1 MRTGGGKKA
10 VLSRRRGRVVA
21 PGPAVDAAIS
31 ADLAERVLATSG
43 GADRSTGRLE
53 ILLLVAALP
62 MFGQVFHYIIDAGP
76 FYYLSK
82 AWPFLTLPL
91 ALHGAFRLSG
101 RHHPLYA
108 IVLGYVI
115 GITPALSMLWLGNAF
130 IDAFGTTIK
139 VWPITYYFSVLS
151 TLALLRPSP
160 DLLRRIL
167 LSFGV
172 ATFLLMWL
180 LWLIVPR
187 THYAVDATQSKLFMY
202 ELERGYRIYMPM
214 VFGVLSLLY
223 LVRRM
228 SVSPR
233 LLYVALYLA
242 GLMTMVLIFKQRI
255 SILALLLISAWVLYR
270 NLPKLPRSLVTL
282 GLGIGVLVLAI
293 TVLIPAVEALEK
305 SLGNS
310 LSIRARSLSLAF
322 DYMLADV
329 WRWLFGVGS
338 ITRFSAVTLFDLFGT
353 NHFYL
358 ADIGWVGIVF
368 EYGVVGALLIFGL
381 YVAGLRDAYGRRA
394 RAPERQL
401 ADPRAEAM
409 AAALGDYVLFLLAAS
424 AVYSAVFTP
433 GELATVTAL
442 LVYLRGFWST
452 QAAMG
457 PRTTHQPDEHV
468 PVPGRGGVVRL

>member
-1 MRTGGGKKA
+1 MRTGGEEA
-10 VLSRRRGRVVA
+10 AALRRRRGRIIPPGAATDADVA
-21 PGPAVDAAIS
+21 P
-31 ADLAERVLATSG
+31 DLIEKVLAASG
-43 GADRSTGRLE
+43 TAGRSVGRLE
-53 ILLLVAALP
+53 ILILVAAMP

-91 ALHGAFRLSG
+91 VFHGAFRLSG

-115 GITPALSMLWLGNAF
+115 GITPALSMIWLGNSF

-139 VWPITYYFSVLS
+139 VWPITYYFSMISMLV
-151 TLALLRPSP
+151 LLRPSP

-167 LSFGV
+167 LSFGM

-180 LWLIVPR
+180 LWLVVPR

-228 SVSPR
+228 TVSPR
-233 LLYVALYLA
+233 LLYVALYVA
-242 GLMTMVLIFKQRI
+242 GLITMVVIFKQRI

-270 NLPKLPRSLVTL
+270 NLPRLPRSLVTL
-282 GLGIGVLVLAI
+282 GLAIVALVLAV
-293 TVLIPAVEALEK
+293 TVLIPGVEALEK

-322 DYMLADV
+322 DYILADA

-381 YVAGLRDAYGRRA
+381 YVAGLRDAYGQRA

-457 PRTTHQPDEHV
+457 PRTTLQPDDHV
-468 PVPGRGGVVRL
+468 PVPGRGGVVRF